1 MYFLQCS
8 VINKL
13 LSKLSLMYAGFVN
26 DLFGNKTCLGS
37 FKIAD
42 DIGDSINAPNLQYF
56 RRYLIDFGNVVH

>member
-1 MYFLQCS
+1 
-8 VINKL
+8 
-13 LSKLSLMYAGFVN
+13 MYAGFVN